1 MKSKTKEITEEQYI
15 QATEHHNVDGIFSF
29 GEVCGYGVY
38 NERYY
43 AQDGKY
49 FVSYMLGDNCD

>member
-1 MKSKTKEITEEQYI
+1 MKTITKQITEEQYNK
-15 QATEHHNVDGIFSF
+15 AVNEHDVTGVFSQQ
-29 GEVCGYGVY
+29 EVCGYGVY

-49 FVSYMLGDNCD
+49 FVSYQLGSSCD